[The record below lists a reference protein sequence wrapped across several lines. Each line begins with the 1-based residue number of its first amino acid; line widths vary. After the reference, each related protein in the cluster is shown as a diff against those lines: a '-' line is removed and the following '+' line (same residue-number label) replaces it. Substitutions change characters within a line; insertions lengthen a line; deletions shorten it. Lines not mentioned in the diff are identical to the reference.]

1 MNYWLLE
8 YFREKKF
15 LLISIY
21 FFLCLFLFGTIYLL
35 LQDPVQS
42 DNFYYYYNDTIVTSI
57 KGIYIV
63 LLTIVSLVFLYKILF
78 KLKLV
83 KYDVPKVNNLILIIL
98 SGFII
103 ALLVWYEFYYVTLF
117 YRGEAKVLSGY
128 IIGSSI
134 LLAISITIL
143 LSNKFRD
150 MTILFGIFA
159 MLSYFFYEC
168 QIVILDKYIDIMN
181 INF

>member
-1 MNYWLLE
+1 M
-8 YFREKKF
+8 
-15 LLISIY
+15 
-21 FFLCLFLFGTIYLL
+21 FLFGTIYLL

-63 LLTIVSLVFLYKILF
+63 LLTIVSLVFIYKILF
-78 KLKLV
+78 KLRLV
-83 KYDVPKVNNLILIIL
+83 KYDIPKVNNLILIVL
-98 SGFII
+98 SGFVI

-117 YRGEAKVLSGY
+117 YRGDAKVLSGY

-150 MTILFGIFA
+150 ITILFGIFA